1 MKKQQFVRLMAAV
14 IAAGLVLSQSPV
26 AFASDAST
34 SIKIEQKSNDA
45 SANGSDSGSDS
56 ENGSDNNN
64 DSGND
69 SDTDSVSDDNT
80 SGSDSDTDS
89 VSDDNTSGND
99 SDTDSVS
106 DDNTSGSGSDTGLV
120 LDDNASGSGSDTGSV
135 SNDINAIASGDDSD
149 NDLSFDDNIKIDLD
163 NELKD
168 DEQKPTYKPGDSI
181 PEGAWIQDLNGGW
194 SYKINENEKLTN
206 GRYWINGSWFT
217 FNEKGTMLTGWQT
230 EKVSDGDKT
239 IEKRYY
245 YDENG
250 ASQVGWVLINDKW
263 YYLTEDGAITNSS
276 VNENKVIGG
285 VKYEFDNTGAMIAG
299 WHSVDSTDEDGNKIT
314 NWYYYDASG
323 AQHNGWLLDAKNNW
337 YYLGEDGILT
347 TNSSTPEQKII
358 NGVKYEFDKNGVM
371 VVGWHSVKSTDE
383 GGNTVTNWYYY
394 DASGAQHNGWLLD
407 TDKKWYYLD
416 ANGRVTN
423 SSDNKRKE
431 INGARYEFDQY
442 GAMIVG
448 WHSVKSTD
456 ENGKEVTNWYYY
468 DASGAQQRGNWFL
481 DQDKNW
487 YYFYSDGKMCSNEVG
502 TINGKR
508 YRFTAS
514 GAMVTGWFADGKDWY
529 YYDASGSEYSGWLFD
544 KGSWYYL
551 DNNNAGKMMVSG
563 MYSVNGVNYGFNQS
577 GAMVTGWL
585 EDKEHNRF
593 YFDSNGIAHDGWLL
607 EKGTWYYLDNG
618 SMFAGNEYWINR
630 TAYRFNKSGAMIT
643 GWYEETERFVDA
655 NGKPQDR
662 VVDAYYYDSD
672 GARHSGWLSLNGK
685 KYYLNPNTGK
695 REWKG
700 AKDTETKKDDGL
712 RTIDKSLYYFDEN
725 GVMLTG
731 DTNGWRKVNTEITNK
746 DGKKETITT
755 TYRHEKSG
763 AVMTG
768 WVSYN
773 NKKYYF
779 DLSTGVMHY
788 DDIFGISGKSYAFHK
803 DGSMITEEF
812 FAKKIDDKTTVH
824 YYFGKDGIMCKGWQT
839 INGKKY
845 YFGYDGIRYENRTE
859 TINNK
864 TYEFDKDGVS
874 KEVTAK

>member
-14 IAAGLVLSQSPV
+14 ITAGLILAQTPV
-26 AFASDAST
+26 AFAADAST
-34 SIKIEQKSNDA
+34 SVKIEQENSDDSENGFGSGDNDNNDSDSDSDNNNDNVSNSDSDDSFGFA
-45 SANGSDSGSDS
+45 DNNDITFGSGSDNSSGSADNNDTDSGSDS
-56 ENGSDNNN
+56 DN
-64 DSGND
+64 
-69 SDTDSVSDDNT
+69 
-80 SGSDSDTDS
+80 
-89 VSDDNTSGND
+89 
-99 SDTDSVS
+99 
-106 DDNTSGSGSDTGLV
+106 GSGSDIASYEDSGSADNNDTESS
-120 LDDNASGSGSDTGSV
+120 DDN
-135 SNDINAIASGDDSD
+135 
-149 NDLSFDDNIKIDLD
+149 
-163 NELKD
+163 
-168 DEQKPTYKPGDSI
+168 QKPTYKPGDSI
-181 PEGAWIQDLNGGW
+181 PEGAWIQDFSGGW
-194 SYKINENEKLTN
+194 SYAINENEKLTN

-217 FNEKGTMLTGWQT
+217 FNENGTMLTGWQT
-230 EKVSDGDKT
+230 EKVTDGDKT

-250 ASQVGWVLINDKW
+250 ASQVGWVLINGKW
-263 YYLTEDGAITNSS
+263 YYFNEDGAITNSS

-285 VKYEFDNTGAMIAG
+285 VKYEFDNTGAMIVG
-299 WHSVDSTDEDGNKIT
+299 WHSVDSTDNDGNKNT
-314 NWYYYDASG
+314 NWYYYDTNG
-323 AQHNGWLLDAKNNW
+323 AQHNGWLLDANNNW
-337 YYLGEDGILT
+337 YYLGEDGVLT
-347 TNSSTPEQKII
+347 TNTSAPEQKII
-358 NGVKYEFDKNGVM
+358 NGIKYEFDKNGVM
-371 VVGWHSVKSTDE
+371 VVGWHSVKSTDAD
-383 GGNTVTNWYYY
+383 GNAVTNWYYY
-394 DASGAQHNGWLLD
+394 DVSGAQHNGWLLD

-416 ANGRVTN
+416 ANGRVSN
-423 SSDNKRKE
+423 SSDTKRKE

-468 DASGAQQRGNWFL
+468 DANGAQQRENWFL

-487 YYFYSDGKMCSNEVG
+487 YYFYADGKMCSNEVG

-514 GAMVTGWFADGKDWY
+514 GAMVTGWYAAGKDWY
-529 YYDASGSEYSGWLFD
+529 YYDASGSEYNGWLFD
-544 KGSWYYL
+544 RGSWYYL
-551 DNNNAGKMMVSG
+551 DNNNAGKMMAYG

-607 EKGTWYYLDNG
+607 EKGTWYYLDKG

-630 TAYRFNKSGAMIT
+630 SAYRFNKSGAMIT
-643 GWYEETERFVDA
+643 GWYEETERYEDS

-662 VVDAYYYDSD
+662 VVNAYYYDSD

-685 KYYLNPNTGK
+685 RYYLNPNTGK

-700 AKDTETKKDDGL
+700 AMDTETTKDDGL
-712 RTIDKSLYYFDEN
+712 RNIDKSLYYFDEN

-731 DTNGWRKVNTEITNK
+731 DANGWRKVNTEITNK

-755 TYRHEKSG
+755 TYRHETSG

-859 TINNK
+859 TINDK
-864 TYEFDKDGVS
+864 IYEFDKDGVA
-874 KEVTAK
+874 KEVTGK